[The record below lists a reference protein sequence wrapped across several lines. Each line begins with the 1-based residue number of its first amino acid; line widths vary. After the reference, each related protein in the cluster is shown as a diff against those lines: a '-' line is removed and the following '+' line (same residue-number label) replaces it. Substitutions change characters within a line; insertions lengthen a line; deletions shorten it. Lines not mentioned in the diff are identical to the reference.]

1 MAGAC
6 TTPFEDQ
13 IMSYMNIITGQ
24 MQEKNQIVD
33 QLLTPYTELG
43 FQIEQKD
50 FVANFMTKFDMAK
63 MDPAFTTGFTDPFTV
78 PPIEV

>member
-24 MQEKNQIVD
+24 TQEKNQIVD
-33 QLLTPYTELG
+33 QLLTPYRELG
-43 FQIEQKD
+43 FQIE
-50 FVANFMTKFDMAK
+50 
-63 MDPAFTTGFTDPFTV
+63 
-78 PPIEV
+78 